1 MGDLITLLKDLEV
14 LKLLGGVALLIY
26 GIKTM
31 GDSLQALAGDNMRRW
46 LASLT
51 GTPLRGVCTGALV
64 TILIQSSS
72 ATTVMLVSF
81 VHVGLMNLGQA
92 FSVIMGAN
100 IGTTITAQFMAFNIK
115 KYSILAAVIGM
126 YLATFGKNQRQKQAG
141 AGLVGFALLF
151 VGIGMMQDAMSF
163 LSGHKEFFTKYSN
176 PLIGLL
182 AGTIVTMGI
191 QASAATVG
199 LTMVMASEG
208 LIPLNFAIAIILG
221 DNIGTTITAVL
232 ASLGGNRAAKQAAAA
247 HVMFNVIGA
256 SIAMMVLPYYT
267 RLIMFTSSDIA
278 HQVANSHSLFNILNT
293 CIFLPFIKP
302 YTRFI
307 KFILPDDKFETAK
320 AELGVKY
327 LDRQLMEISP
337 AAGVDAV
344 RKEMVRLGDIALS
357 MVKTCRTIILERDWK
372 QIPDVV
378 ATEEVVNKMTN
389 DIVKYATELGQKVR
403 SRTLSRLLNSCISG
417 VGDIERV
424 GDHCE
429 NIAEIGEIMQ
439 GHKLDFS
446 EKANTECEEMFN
458 TVVDAL
464 EKGLRAVGTENIE
477 LMKEALTLEKKTDE
491 MERDLRARH
500 IERLNSGKCA
510 PEAGIVFIDLLSN
523 LERVADHA
531 HNVALIVKDIHVAN
545 NKRTVK

>member
-1 MGDLITLLKDLEV
+1 MQDLITLFRDLDG

-51 GTPLRGVCTGALV
+51 GTPLKGVFTGALV
-64 TILIQSSS
+64 TMLIQSSS

-151 VGIGMMQDAMSF
+151 VGISMMQDAMSF

-176 PLIGLL
+176 PFIGLM
-182 AGTIVTMGI
+182 AGTIVTMGV

-199 LTMVMASEG
+199 LTMVMATEG
-208 LIPLNFAIAIILG
+208 LITLNFAIAIILG

-232 ASLGGNRAAKQAAAA
+232 ASMGGNRAAKQAAAA

-256 SIAMMVLPYYT
+256 SIVMTVLPYYT
-267 RLIMFTSSDIA
+267 RLVMLTSSDIA

-302 YTRFI
+302 YTRLI
-307 KFILPDDKFETAK
+307 KIILPDDKHDAAM

-327 LDRQLMEISP
+327 LDRNLLDVSP
-337 AAGVDAV
+337 AAAVDAV
-344 RKEMVRLGDIALS
+344 RKEMVRLGGIALK
-357 MVKTCRTIILERDWK
+357 MIKTCHTVILERDWK
-372 QIPDVV
+372 QIPDVL
-378 ATEEVVNKMTN
+378 ATEKIVNKMTN

-403 SRTLSRLLNSCISG
+403 NRNLSRLLNACVSG
-417 VGDIERV
+417 VADLERV

-429 NIAEIGEIMQ
+429 NIAEIGEIMHD
-439 GHKLDFS
+439 HKLKFS
-446 EKANTECEEMFN
+446 EKANGECKKMFD
-458 TVVDAL
+458 TVIEAL
-464 EKGLRAVGTENIE
+464 ERGLSAVGTENIE
-477 LMKEALTLEKKTDE
+477 LMKEALALEKKTDE
-491 MERDLRARH
+491 MERSLRARH
-500 IERLNSGKCA
+500 IERLNSGKCR

-531 HNVALIVKDIHVAN
+531 HNIALIVKDIHMVN
-545 NKRTVK
+545 NNRTVK